1 MRALTLFTQKGPVNR
16 AQLFRHFGT
25 RFAVKLFV
33 YFVLIGLGF
42 IFLYPV
48 LYMFATSFMGPNDL
62 ISPYVIWIPKEFNL
76 FNYYWAANHMR
87 IDQSIPSSLFISL
100 SVATLQA
107 LACAVAGYGLSRYKF
122 RGQNIIFL
130 LVLFTFLVPPEVLT
144 IPLLIQFSKLG
155 WWDTYFP
162 FIVPALFGQGL
173 RGALYVI
180 IYRQFF
186 STLPYELEDAARIDG
201 LGDFKIFA
209 RIMIPLS
216 RTAISIVF
224 LFSLVW
230 SWNDYYFTSIFM
242 SPTKSPVSV
251 RLSELWTSISQ
262 GASSIA
268 GRYTIENLFGE
279 GVAPDP
285 QNFAYSNWHI
295 LIGSRNEGLGMAAC
309 VLVIIVPLIIYI
321 VLQRIFTESIERTG
335 LVE

>member
-1 MRALTLFTQKGPVNR
+1 MSSFVAQNSMAERLQQIRHYGTQV
-16 AQLFRHFGT
+16 
-25 RFAVKLFV
+25 VIKLFN
-33 YFVLIGLGF
+33 YFILISLGF
-42 IFLYPV
+42 VFLYPV
-48 LYMFATSFMGPNDL
+48 LYMFVTSFKGPNDL

-76 FNYYWAANHMR
+76 LNYYWAANHMR
-87 IDQSIPSSLFISL
+87 IDQSIPSSIFISL
-100 SVATLQA
+100 SVATIQA

-122 RGQNIIFL
+122 KGKNIIFL

-155 WWDTYFP
+155 WWDTYLP
-162 FIVPALFGQGL
+162 FIAPALFGQGL

-201 LGDFKIFA
+201 LGDLRIFT

-230 SWNDYYFTSIFM
+230 SWNDYYFSAIFL

-251 RLSELWTSISQ
+251 RLSELWTSV
-262 GASSIA
+262 
-268 GRYTIENLFGE
+268 GRYSVTNLFGDF
-279 GVAPDP
+279 APDA
-285 QNFAYSNWHI
+285 QNFVYANWRTVI
-295 LIGSRNEGLGMAAC
+295 SARNEGVGMAAC

-321 VLQRIFTESIERTG
+321 FLQRVFTESIERTG
-335 LVE
+335 MVE

>member
-1 MRALTLFTQKGPVNR
+1 MRTMIAQKELIER
-16 AQLFRHFGT
+16 AQMFRHYGN
-25 RFAVKLFV
+25 RFVIKLFV

-62 ISPYVIWIPKEFNL
+62 ISPYVVWIPKQFTL

-87 IDQSIPSSLFISL
+87 IDQSIPSSLIISV
-100 SVATLQA
+100 SVATAQA

-122 RGQNIIFL
+122 RGKNIIFL
-130 LVLFTFLVPPEVLT
+130 LVMFTFLVPPEVLT

-201 LGDFKIFA
+201 LGDFSIFA

-230 SWNDYYFTSIFM
+230 SWNDYYFTAIFM
-242 SPTKSPVSV
+242 SPIKSPVSV

-268 GRYTIENLFGE
+268 GRYQVENLFGDTM
-279 GVAPDP
+279 PDP
-285 QNFAYSNWHI
+285 SNFAYANWHT
-295 LIGSRNEGLGMAAC
+295 LIGARNEGLGMAAC

-321 VLQRIFTESIERTG
+321 FLQRIFTESIERTG